1 MTTTTQLPTGM
12 LTLFISDLEGS
23 TMLLQSLG
31 DDYPALLDRHI
42 EIIEGAIEHNGG
54 STVST
59 HGDEVFAVFSSAQA
73 ALAAS
78 LETQRGLSTETWQHG
93 AQVRVRIGL
102 HTGRPR
108 LRGRDYVG
116 LDVHRA
122 ARISAAGSGGQ
133 VLLSKETAEDIRGS
147 GVPDGVQIR
156 EVGWHRLKDL
166 RYPELLFDIAIA
178 GFASEF
184 PPLTSIGQR
193 PNNLQEAQ
201 TAFVGRAD
209 DLGSLEDLVGKDR
222 SRLVTLTGIGGAGK
236 TRLALAVGGRLLDS
250 FHEGVF
256 SVSLAAVRDARLVMP
271 AIAQT
276 LGIPEFPGMSVLDTM
291 KSRLA
296 ASEMLLILDN
306 FEQVV
311 EAASQVAELLDGC
324 EKLQVI
330 VTSREPLR
338 VRGEKVW
345 AVPPL
350 AFPAVGEPIELRD
363 LAKFDSVEL
372 FVERVRD
379 FQPEFELADDNAE
392 AVRAICTQL
401 EGLPLAIELAASR
414 VAVLTPAALLERLQ
428 KRGDVLT
435 GGRRDADPRH
445 QTINNMIDWSYELL
459 SEEDRNLFEKLA
471 VFAGSFTIDAA
482 EEVCV
487 TEDESAM
494 DVLDGLQS
502 LSAKSLLVA
511 ETVSGEPRVRMLQM
525 IRNYAATKLDDRSDA
540 DSLRMRHADYYV
552 NSLDEIAP
560 ELQGRGQ
567 KEFVVRLLDDADNFR
582 ASLEFALRQ
591 PTGERTGKIMA
602 SLLWFWVPHGWFTEA
617 LSWSD
622 QAVEQAE
629 NLESDYERAVIHDV
643 VGWVKL
649 FAGDYAGALP
659 HCQQSLELFSKLDD
673 ESDIARTKMTL
684 GITGAVTGQLEAGPE
699 MIMEALG
706 MYQALGDPV
715 GTALAFT
722 ALGEG
727 ARAGGDTAAAEECY
741 QAALALVVETGN
753 VYWQGG
759 LLNNLTHFRLH
770 DGNWQAALEM
780 GGEALKLGEEYDYPM
795 VVNLSIAAL
804 GGVAVAR
811 GDGTLAARLFG
822 ATDKLL
828 SQLGAVF
835 EPLDLAELEMNSA
848 AAKALLATD
857 EYETAFNEG
866 HGWSLD
872 ETISA
877 ALAQG

>member
-1 MTTTTQLPTGM
+1 
-12 LTLFISDLEGS
+12 
-23 TMLLQSLG
+23 MLLQSLG
-31 DDYPALLDRHI
+31 DDYAALLDRHI
-42 EIIEGAIEHNGG
+42 EIIRDAVERFHG

-59 HGDEVFAVFSSAQA
+59 HGDEVFAVFPSSPD
-73 ALAAS
+73 ALAAAVD
-78 LETQRGLSTETWQHG
+78 TQRRLSSESWQGG

-108 LRGRDYVG
+108 LREGDYVG

-133 VLLSKETAEDIRGS
+133 VLLSKETAEDVRAA
-147 GVPDGVQIR
+147 GVPAGVEIR
-156 EVGWHRLKDL
+156 EMGWHRLKDL
-166 RYPELLFDIAIA
+166 RYPELLFDVSIEGQPA
-178 GFASEF
+178 EF
-184 PPLTSIGQR
+184 PTLSSLGQR
-193 PNNLQEAQ
+193 PNNLKDGQ
-201 TAFVGRAD
+201 TAFVGRSN
-209 DLGSLEDLVGKDR
+209 DLASLENLVGEAR
-222 SRLVTLTGIGGAGK
+222 NRLVTLTGIGGAGK
-236 TRLALAVGGRLLDS
+236 TRLALAVGARLLDS

-256 SVSLAAVRDARLVMP
+256 SVSLAAIRDSRLVMP
-271 AIAQT
+271 AVAHT
-276 LGIPEFPGMSVLDTM
+276 LGIPEFPGMSVIETI

-296 ASEMLLILDN
+296 TSEMLLILDN

-311 EAASQVAELLDGC
+311 DAAGEVAELLDAC

-338 VRGEKVW
+338 VTGEKIW

-350 AFPAVGEPIELRD
+350 AFPAIGEPVPLGD
-363 LAKFDSVEL
+363 LAAFDSLQL

-379 FQPEFELADDNAE
+379 FQPDFELTSENAE

-414 VAVLTPAALLERLQ
+414 VAVLTPAALLERLEQ
-428 KRGDVLT
+428 RGDVLT

-459 SEEDRNLFEKLA
+459 SEEDTDLFDKLA
-471 VFAGSFTIDAA
+471 VFAGSFTVEAA
-482 EEVCV
+482 EIICAEGEV
-487 TEDESAM
+487 SAM
-494 DVLDGLQS
+494 NVLDGLQS

-525 IRNYAATKLDDRSDA
+525 IRNYARTKLDARADA
-540 DSLRMRHADYYV
+540 EPLRLRHALHYV
-552 NSLDEIAP
+552 QILEEIAP
-560 ELQGRGQ
+560 ELQSRGQ

-591 PTGERTGKIMA
+591 PTGELTGKIMA
-602 SLLWFWVPHGWFTEA
+602 SLLWFWVPHGWFTEG
-617 LSWSD
+617 LSWSE
-622 QAVEQAE
+622 QAVEQAAD
-629 NLESDYERAVIHDV
+629 LESDYERAVIHDV
-643 VGWVKL
+643 IGWIKL

-659 HCQQSLELFSKLDD
+659 HCQTSLELFSKLDS

-684 GITGAVTGQLEAGPE
+684 GITGAVTGELETGPE
-699 MIMEALG
+699 LIMEALG
-706 MYQALGDPV
+706 MYQALDDPV

-741 QAALALVVETGN
+741 QSALALVVDTGN

-770 DGNWQAALEM
+770 EGNWQAALEM

-811 GDGTLAARLFG
+811 GDGKLAAQLFG
-822 ATDKLL
+822 ATDRLL
-828 SQLGAVF
+828 SELGAVF
-835 EPLDLAELEMNSA
+835 EPLDLAELEQNTA
-848 AAKALLATD
+848 AARELLSPED
-857 EYETAFNEG
+857 YENAFNEG
-866 HGWSLD
+866 REWSLD
-872 ETISA
+872 EAISA
-877 ALAQG
+877 ALGQG